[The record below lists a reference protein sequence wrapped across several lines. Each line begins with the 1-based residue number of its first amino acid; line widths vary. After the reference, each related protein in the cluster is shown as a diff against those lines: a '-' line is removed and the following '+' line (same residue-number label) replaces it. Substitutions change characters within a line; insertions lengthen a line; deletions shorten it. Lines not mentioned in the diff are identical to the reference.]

1 MAMVTDN
8 YQLVELARDV
18 SMASD
23 FYTEPHDVRT
33 FDIMCVQAIWLGANS
48 LTLNSA
54 RVWIEGSL
62 DGTNWC
68 NAFSESALKQIKE
81 INGCL
86 MYTYDAVGWIYQR
99 VFFEHRGCTT
109 GTMKILSFAKR
120 RRANNP

>member
-1 MAMVTDN
+1 MVTDN

-62 DGTNWC
+62 DGTNW
-68 NAFSESALKQIKE
+68 
-81 INGCL
+81 
-86 MYTYDAVGWIYQR
+86 
-99 VFFEHRGCTT
+99 
-109 GTMKILSFAKR
+109 
-120 RRANNP
+120 